1 MGELMRMYCD
11 STLQHLPVL
20 EDGTNPYSPSKNM
33 VLRELILMSVDKE
46 SGALKEE
53 KGTKVFFVCVCVCFF
68 FFFAA
73 LLCLSHIRHFFLN
86 SELL

>member
-11 STLQHLPVL
+11 LTLQHLPVL

-53 KGTKVFFVCVCVCFF
+53 KGTKVFFVWCFF
-68 FFFAA
+68 FFFAT